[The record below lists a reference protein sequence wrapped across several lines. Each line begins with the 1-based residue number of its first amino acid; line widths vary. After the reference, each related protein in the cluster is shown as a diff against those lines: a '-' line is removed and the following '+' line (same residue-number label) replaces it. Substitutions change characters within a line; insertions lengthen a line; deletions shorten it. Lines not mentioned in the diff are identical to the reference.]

1 MHTCTPIAFHC
12 IVYPKFASATTETRN
27 FGACGGL
34 LVVTKGIFRIQ
45 QALLLSGS
53 AFHSIG
59 MVTGAAVPRVH
70 THVACCGTNGTFPAT
85 QSFHMAMITDLQC
98 YLVCGFVHG
107 FALHRALC
115 QFFGACGALAR
126 CLRHATTVE
135 GFGEGRAKM
144 DVKYLHIRAAV
155 RAGDLPR
162 GLPWL
167 HNRAKCTR
175 TFVLYCFR
183 GLCPVV

>member
-1 MHTCTPIAFHC
+1 
-12 IVYPKFASATTETRN
+12 
-27 FGACGGL
+27 
-34 LVVTKGIFRIQ
+34 
-45 QALLLSGS
+45 
-53 AFHSIG
+53 
-59 MVTGAAVPRVH
+59 MVGWF
-70 THVACCGTNGTFPAT
+70 GTFPAT

-155 RAGDLPR
+155 RAGDGEHLRLAGER
-162 GLPWL
+162 GGI
-167 HNRAKCTR
+167 K
-175 TFVLYCFR
+175 R
-183 GLCPVV
+183 GPEN